1 MTQSTPVNV
10 ANPSYLEVSKPV
22 TRSDTSH
29 ALSAWGSPSQD
40 FGQLFAR
47 VHAASKGQTFAA
59 SAAPASTS
67 SLAARAPVELSMPS
81 NAAMWRNQ
89 RFDTQQVARQD
100 NDVAVERL
108 RAADQAQAQSQA
120 RAAAHEQAFDRAHRD
135 QRTQDRQ
142 DSQLKDGQ
150 RQQAL
155 ASQAVR
161 SKQAG
166 QRSIQSQFDAS
177 HETQQPST
185 RTEAA
190 SLTQTLASSK
200 PVVQARGVDASDT
213 TGHSAAKATTS
224 DVNSP
229 VVSTSD
235 KTLEA
240 GQAQETGETPAKQ
253 ALVQAALLAAAQQAL
268 LAMQQAQQMGET
280 EPSGDIMSMELAGG
294 MHIITPTQAPS
305 EASLV
310 SFAKTQGMS
319 PAAVAMLMGQ
329 VKGNTTQGG
338 GLSGQHSAQWM
349 SSGSNTPTAGPDQAL
364 KAAIAA
370 LGQGTTGG
378 AAESPLSTLKQPL
391 HVGVNVA
398 APGSGVLST
407 SVGGQSLAL
416 AQQQGALRGMTGDKA
431 GVGVGIT
438 STSPLAPAS
447 TAPVVAQVTGLQ
459 PAAVSSQVAA
469 QMLASGLKADMG
481 SSNTSSA
488 LAAQA
493 MALAGVSEDDVQSLL
508 AGRSSADPLRGD
520 TSLAGLDKLAG
531 AVPRAFQ
538 PMGVALGVPGAAIN
552 QRNELYQSIANRLGE
567 AMGAR
572 IAGQIAKGQ
581 WSMQLTLR
589 PANLG
594 KVDIDLSMRNGEL
607 EAKFASSNPLTRELL
622 QDSLPKL
629 REALAQSGTDIASVF
644 VNGDE
649 RQKNH
654 GKSTPLQAN
663 TAPEGNGSGEG
674 GNSNDDLSSTA
685 TSRPASFGGDG
696 SLNVWV

>member
-59 SAAPASTS
+59 SAAADLTS
-67 SLAARAPVELSMPS
+67 SLAARAPREPSVPS

-89 RFDTQQVARQD
+89 RFDAQQVARQD

-120 RAAAHEQAFDRAHRD
+120 RAAAHDQAIDRVQRD

-142 DSQLKDGQ
+142 DSQDSQMKDDQ

-161 SKQAG
+161 SNQAG
-166 QRSIQSQFDAS
+166 KRAVPSQFDAS
-177 HETQQPST
+177 HETQRPSKLAEQPSV
-185 RTEAA
+185 
-190 SLTQTLASSK
+190 LAL
-200 PVVQARGVDASDT
+200 GVDASDT
-213 TGHSAAKATTS
+213 TGHSTSTVATS
-224 DVNSP
+224 SVNNP
-229 VVSTSD
+229 GVSTSD
-235 KTLEA
+235 KTLETGKA
-240 GQAQETGETPAKQ
+240 PETGETPAKQ
-253 ALVQAALLAAAQQAL
+253 ALVQAGLLAAAQQAL
-268 LAMQQAQQMGET
+268 LAMQQAQQMGEA

-310 SFAKTQGMS
+310 TFANTQGMS

-349 SSGSNTPTAGPDQAL
+349 TSGGNTPTAGPDQAL

-370 LGQGTTGG
+370 LGQGTSDG
-378 AAESPLSTLKQPL
+378 ASESPLAALKQPL
-391 HVGVNVA
+391 HAGVQVA

-407 SVGGQSLAL
+407 AVGGQSLAL
-416 AQQQGALRGMTGDKA
+416 AQHQGALMGMMGDKA
-431 GVGVGIT
+431 GVGVGPT
-438 STSPLAPAS
+438 PTSPLAS
-447 TAPVVAQVTGLQ
+447 GLTAPVVAQVTGLQ

-481 SSNTSSA
+481 NSNTSSA

-493 MALAGVSEDDVQSLL
+493 MALAGVSEDDIDSLL
-508 AGRSSADPLRGD
+508 AGRSSADTLRGD

-531 AVPRAFQ
+531 AVPRALQ
-538 PMGVALGVPGAAIN
+538 PMGVALGAPGAAIT

-607 EAKFASSNPLTRELL
+607 EAKFVSSNPLTRELL

-654 GKSTPLQAN
+654 GQSTPQQAN
-663 TAPEGNGSGEG
+663 TAPAGNGSGLG

-685 TSRPASFGGDG
+685 TSRPASLGGDG

>member
-1 MTQSTPVNV
+1 
-10 ANPSYLEVSKPV
+10 
-22 TRSDTSH
+22 
-29 ALSAWGSPSQD
+29 
-40 FGQLFAR
+40 
-47 VHAASKGQTFAA
+47 
-59 SAAPASTS
+59 
-67 SLAARAPVELSMPS
+67 
-81 NAAMWRNQ
+81 MWRNQ
-89 RFDTQQVARQD
+89 RFDAQQVARQD

-120 RAAAHEQAFDRAHRD
+120 RAAAHEQAIDRVQRD
-135 QRTQDRQ
+135 QRAQDRQ
-142 DSQLKDGQ
+142 DSQVKDDQ
-150 RQQAL
+150 RQHAL
-155 ASQAVR
+155 ASQAMR
-161 SKQAG
+161 SNQG
-166 QRSIQSQFDAS
+166 QRAVPSQLDAS

-190 SLTQTLASSK
+190 SVTQTLASTQ
-200 PVVQARGVDASDT
+200 P
-213 TGHSAAKATTS
+213 
-224 DVNSP
+224 P
-229 VVSTSD
+229 VSTSD
-235 KTLEA
+235 KTLETGKA
-240 GQAQETGETPAKQ
+240 PETGETPAKQ
-253 ALVQAALLAAAQQAL
+253 ALVQAGLLAAAQQAL
-268 LAMQQAQQMGET
+268 LAMQQAQQMGEA

-310 SFAKTQGMS
+310 TFANTQGMS

-349 SSGSNTPTAGPDQAL
+349 TAGGNTPTAGPDQAL

-370 LGQGTTGG
+370 LGQGTSDG
-378 AAESPLSTLKQPL
+378 ASESPLAALKQPL
-391 HVGVNVA
+391 HAGVQVA

-407 SVGGQSLAL
+407 AVGGQSLAL
-416 AQQQGALRGMTGDKA
+416 AQHQGALMGMMGDKA
-431 GVGVGIT
+431 GVGVGAT
-438 STSPLAPAS
+438 PTSPLAS
-447 TAPVVAQVTGLQ
+447 GLTAPVVAQVTGLH

-493 MALAGVSEDDVQSLL
+493 MALAGVSEDDIDSLL

-531 AVPRAFQ
+531 AVPRALQ
-538 PMGVALGVPGAAIN
+538 PMGVALGVPGAAIT

-654 GKSTPLQAN
+654 GKSTPQQDN
-663 TAPEGNGSGEG
+663 TAPAGNGSGLG
-674 GNSNDDLSSTA
+674 GNPNDDLSSTA
-685 TSRPASFGGDG
+685 TSRPASLGGDG

>member
-10 ANPSYLEVSKPV
+10 PNPSYLEVSKPV

-40 FGQLFAR
+40 FGHLFAR

-59 SAAPASTS
+59 TAPARASVES
-67 SLAARAPVELSMPS
+67 SVPS

-89 RFDTQQVARQD
+89 RFDTQQMARQD
-100 NDVAVERL
+100 NDVAVERM
-108 RAADQAQAQSQA
+108 RDADQARAQSRA
-120 RAAAHEQAFDRAHRD
+120 RAAAHEQTIDRAQRD
-135 QRTQDRQ
+135 QSTKDRQ
-142 DSQLKDGQ
+142 DSQLRDYQ

-161 SKQAG
+161 SNQAG
-166 QRSIQSQFDAS
+166 QRALPSQLNAL
-177 HETQQPST
+177 HETQRPST
-185 RTEAA
+185 RIEAA
-190 SLTQTLASSK
+190 SVTQTLAST
-200 PVVQARGVDASDT
+200 Q
-213 TGHSAAKATTS
+213 
-224 DVNSP
+224 P

-235 KTLEA
+235 KTFET

-253 ALVQAALLAAAQQAL
+253 ALVQAGLLT
-268 LAMQQAQQMGET
+268 MQQAQQMGEA

-310 SFAKTQGMS
+310 SFANTQGMS

-349 SSGSNTPTAGPDQAL
+349 TSGGNTPTAGPDQAL

-370 LGQGTTGG
+370 LGQGTSDG
-378 AAESPLSTLKQPL
+378 ASESPLAALKQPL
-391 HVGVNVA
+391 PAGVQVA

-407 SVGGQSLAL
+407 AVGGQSLAL
-416 AQQQGALRGMTGDKA
+416 AQHQGALMGMMGDKA
-431 GVGVGIT
+431 GVGVSTT
-438 STSPLAPAS
+438 STSPLAS
-447 TAPVVAQVTGLQ
+447 GLTAPGVVHVTGLQ

-493 MALAGVSEDDVQSLL
+493 MALAGVSEDDIESLL

-520 TSLAGLDKLAG
+520 TSLAGSDKLAG
-531 AVPRAFQ
+531 AVPRALQ
-538 PMGVALGVPGAAIN
+538 PMGVALGVPGAAIT

-649 RQKNH
+649 RHKNH
-654 GKSTPLQAN
+654 GKSTPQQAN
-663 TAPEGNGSGEG
+663 TAPAGNGSGLG

-685 TSRPASFGGDG
+685 TSRPASLGGDG

>member
-1 MTQSTPVNV
+1 
-10 ANPSYLEVSKPV
+10 LK
-22 TRSDTSH
+22 D
-29 ALSAWGSPSQD
+29 
-40 FGQLFAR
+40 
-47 VHAASKGQTFAA
+47 
-59 SAAPASTS
+59 
-67 SLAARAPVELSMPS
+67 
-81 NAAMWRNQ
+81 
-89 RFDTQQVARQD
+89 
-100 NDVAVERL
+100 
-108 RAADQAQAQSQA
+108 
-120 RAAAHEQAFDRAHRD
+120 D
-135 QRTQDRQ
+135 QRQH
-142 DSQLKDGQ
+142 
-150 RQQAL
+150 AL
-155 ASQAVR
+155 ASQAMR
-161 SKQAG
+161 SNQG
-166 QRSIQSQFDAS
+166 QRAVPSQLDAS

-190 SLTQTLASSK
+190 SVTQTLASTQ
-200 PVVQARGVDASDT
+200 P
-213 TGHSAAKATTS
+213 
-224 DVNSP
+224 P
-229 VVSTSD
+229 VSTSD
-235 KTLEA
+235 KTLETGKA
-240 GQAQETGETPAKQ
+240 PETGETPAKQ
-253 ALVQAALLAAAQQAL
+253 ALVQAGLLAAAQQAL
-268 LAMQQAQQMGET
+268 LAMQQAQQMGEA

-310 SFAKTQGMS
+310 TFANTQGMS

-349 SSGSNTPTAGPDQAL
+349 TSGGNTPTAGPDQAL

-370 LGQGTTGG
+370 LGQGTSDG
-378 AAESPLSTLKQPL
+378 ASESPLAALKQPL
-391 HVGVNVA
+391 HAGVQVA

-407 SVGGQSLAL
+407 AVGGQSLAL
-416 AQQQGALRGMTGDKA
+416 AQHQGALMGMMGDKA
-431 GVGVGIT
+431 GVGVGT
-438 STSPLAPAS
+438 TPTSPLAPGL

-493 MALAGVSEDDVQSLL
+493 MALAGVSEDDIDSLL
-508 AGRSSADPLRGD
+508 AGRSSADTLRGD

-531 AVPRAFQ
+531 AVPRALQ
-538 PMGVALGVPGAAIN
+538 PMGVALGVPGAAIT

-654 GKSTPLQAN
+654 GKSTPQQDN
-663 TAPEGNGSGEG
+663 TAPAGNGSGLG
-674 GNSNDDLSSTA
+674 GNPNDDLSSTA
-685 TSRPASFGGDG
+685 TSRPASLGGDG

>member
-22 TRSDTSH
+22 ARSDTSH

-59 SAAPASTS
+59 SAAADLTS
-67 SLAARAPVELSMPS
+67 SLAARAPREPSVPS

-89 RFDTQQVARQD
+89 RFDAQQVARQD

-120 RAAAHEQAFDRAHRD
+120 RAAAHEQAIDRVQRD
-135 QRTQDRQ
+135 QRAQDRQ
-142 DSQLKDGQ
+142 DSQVKDDQ
-150 RQQAL
+150 RQHAL
-155 ASQAVR
+155 ASQAMR
-161 SKQAG
+161 SNQG
-166 QRSIQSQFDAS
+166 QRAVPSQLDAS

-190 SLTQTLASSK
+190 SVTQTLASTQ
-200 PVVQARGVDASDT
+200 P
-213 TGHSAAKATTS
+213 
-224 DVNSP
+224 P
-229 VVSTSD
+229 VSTSD
-235 KTLEA
+235 KTLETGKA
-240 GQAQETGETPAKQ
+240 PETGETPAKQ
-253 ALVQAALLAAAQQAL
+253 ALVQAGLLAAAQQAL
-268 LAMQQAQQMGET
+268 LAMQQAQQMGEA

-310 SFAKTQGMS
+310 TFANTQGMS

-349 SSGSNTPTAGPDQAL
+349 TSGGNTPTAGPDQAL

-370 LGQGTTGG
+370 LGQGTSDG
-378 AAESPLSTLKQPL
+378 ASESPLAALKQPL
-391 HVGVNVA
+391 HAGVQVA

-407 SVGGQSLAL
+407 AVGGQSLAL
-416 AQQQGALRGMTGDKA
+416 AQHQGALMGMMGDKA
-431 GVGVGIT
+431 GVGVGT
-438 STSPLAPAS
+438 TPTSPLAS
-447 TAPVVAQVTGLQ
+447 GLTAPVVAQVTGLQ

-481 SSNTSSA
+481 NSNTSSA

-493 MALAGVSEDDVQSLL
+493 MALAGVSEDDIDSLL
-508 AGRSSADPLRGD
+508 AGRSSADTLRGD

-531 AVPRAFQ
+531 AVPRALQ
-538 PMGVALGVPGAAIN
+538 PMGVALGVPGAAIT

-654 GKSTPLQAN
+654 GKSTPQQDN
-663 TAPEGNGSGEG
+663 TAPAGNGSGLG
-674 GNSNDDLSSTA
+674 GNPNDDLSSTA
-685 TSRPASFGGDG
+685 TSRPASLGGDG

>member
-22 TRSDTSH
+22 ARSDTSH

-59 SAAPASTS
+59 SAAADLTS
-67 SLAARAPVELSMPS
+67 SLAARAPRDPSVPS
-81 NAAMWRNQ
+81 NAAVWRNQ
-89 RFDTQQVARQD
+89 RFDAQQVARQD

-120 RAAAHEQAFDRAHRD
+120 RAAAHEQAIDRVQRD
-135 QRTQDRQ
+135 QRAQDRQ
-142 DSQLKDGQ
+142 DSQVKDDQ
-150 RQQAL
+150 RQHAL
-155 ASQAVR
+155 ASQAMR
-161 SKQAG
+161 SNQG
-166 QRSIQSQFDAS
+166 QRAVPSQLDAS

-190 SLTQTLASSK
+190 SVTQTLASTQ
-200 PVVQARGVDASDT
+200 P
-213 TGHSAAKATTS
+213 
-224 DVNSP
+224 P
-229 VVSTSD
+229 VSTSD
-235 KTLEA
+235 KTLETGKA
-240 GQAQETGETPAKQ
+240 PETGETPAKQ
-253 ALVQAALLAAAQQAL
+253 ALVQAGLLAAAQQAL
-268 LAMQQAQQMGET
+268 LAMQQAQQMGEA

-310 SFAKTQGMS
+310 TFANTQGMS

-349 SSGSNTPTAGPDQAL
+349 TSGGNTPTAGPDQAL

-370 LGQGTTGG
+370 LGQGTSDG
-378 AAESPLSTLKQPL
+378 ASESPLAALKQPL
-391 HVGVNVA
+391 HAGVQVA

-407 SVGGQSLAL
+407 AVGGQSLAL
-416 AQQQGALRGMTGDKA
+416 AQHQGALMGMMGDKA
-431 GVGVGIT
+431 GVGVGT
-438 STSPLAPAS
+438 TPTSPLAS
-447 TAPVVAQVTGLQ
+447 GLTAPVVAQVTGLQ

-493 MALAGVSEDDVQSLL
+493 MALAGVSEDDIDSLL
-508 AGRSSADPLRGD
+508 AGRSSADTLRGD

-531 AVPRAFQ
+531 AVPRALQ
-538 PMGVALGVPGAAIN
+538 PMGVALGVPGAAIT

-607 EAKFASSNPLTRELL
+607 EAKFVSSNPLTRELL

-654 GKSTPLQAN
+654 GKSTPQQAN
-663 TAPEGNGSGEG
+663 TAPAGNGSDLG

-685 TSRPASFGGDG
+685 TSRPASLGGDG

>member
-1 MTQSTPVNV
+1 
-10 ANPSYLEVSKPV
+10 
-22 TRSDTSH
+22 
-29 ALSAWGSPSQD
+29 
-40 FGQLFAR
+40 
-47 VHAASKGQTFAA
+47 
-59 SAAPASTS
+59 
-67 SLAARAPVELSMPS
+67 
-81 NAAMWRNQ
+81 
-89 RFDTQQVARQD
+89 
-100 NDVAVERL
+100 VAVERL

-120 RAAAHEQAFDRAHRD
+120 RAAAHEQAFDRAQRH

-161 SKQAG
+161 SNQAG
-166 QRSIQSQFDAS
+166 QRSLSSQFDAS
-177 HETQQPST
+177 DETQQPST

-190 SLTQTLASSK
+190 SVTQTLAST
-200 PVVQARGVDASDT
+200 Q
-213 TGHSAAKATTS
+213 
-224 DVNSP
+224 P
-229 VVSTSD
+229 VVSASD
-235 KTLEA
+235 KTLET

-268 LAMQQAQQMGET
+268 LAMQQAQQMGEA

-310 SFAKTQGMS
+310 TFANTQGMS

-349 SSGSNTPTAGPDQAL
+349 TSGGNTPTAGPDQAL

-370 LGQGTTGG
+370 LGQGTSDG
-378 AAESPLSTLKQPL
+378 ASESPLAALKQPL
-391 HVGVNVA
+391 QAGVQVA

-407 SVGGQSLAL
+407 AVGGQSLAL
-416 AQQQGALRGMTGDKA
+416 AQHQGALLGMMGDKA
-431 GVGVGIT
+431 GVGVGAT
-438 STSPLAPAS
+438 PTSPLAS
-447 TAPVVAQVTGLQ
+447 GLTAPVVAQVTGLQ

-493 MALAGVSEDDVQSLL
+493 MALAGVSEDDIDSLL
-508 AGRSSADPLRGD
+508 AGRSSADTLRGD
-520 TSLAGLDKLAG
+520 TSLAGLEKLAG
-531 AVPRAFQ
+531 AVPRALQ
-538 PMGVALGVPGAAIN
+538 PMGVALGAPGAAIT

-607 EAKFASSNPLTRELL
+607 EAKFVSSNPLTRELL

-654 GKSTPLQAN
+654 GKSTPQQAN
-663 TAPEGNGSGEG
+663 PAPTGNGSGLG

-685 TSRPASFGGDG
+685 TSRPASLGGDG

>member
-22 TRSDTSH
+22 ARSDTSH

-59 SAAPASTS
+59 SAAADLTS
-67 SLAARAPVELSMPS
+67 SLAARAPREPSVPS

-89 RFDTQQVARQD
+89 RFDAQQVARQD

-120 RAAAHEQAFDRAHRD
+120 RAAAHEQAIDRVQRD
-135 QRTQDRQ
+135 QRAQDRQ
-142 DSQLKDGQ
+142 DSQVKDDQ
-150 RQQAL
+150 RQHAL
-155 ASQAVR
+155 ASQAMR
-161 SKQAG
+161 SNQG
-166 QRSIQSQFDAS
+166 QRAVPSQLDAS

-190 SLTQTLASSK
+190 SVTQTLASTQ
-200 PVVQARGVDASDT
+200 P
-213 TGHSAAKATTS
+213 
-224 DVNSP
+224 P
-229 VVSTSD
+229 VSTSD
-235 KTLEA
+235 KTLETGKA
-240 GQAQETGETPAKQ
+240 PETGETPAKQ
-253 ALVQAALLAAAQQAL
+253 ALVQAGLLAAAQQAL
-268 LAMQQAQQMGET
+268 LAMQQAQQMGEA

-310 SFAKTQGMS
+310 TFANTQGMS

-349 SSGSNTPTAGPDQAL
+349 TAGGNTPTAGPDQAL

-370 LGQGTTGG
+370 LGQGTSDG
-378 AAESPLSTLKQPL
+378 ASESPLAALKQPL
-391 HVGVNVA
+391 HAGVQVA

-407 SVGGQSLAL
+407 AVGGQSLAL
-416 AQQQGALRGMTGDKA
+416 AQHQGALMGMMGDKA
-431 GVGVGIT
+431 GVGVGAT
-438 STSPLAPAS
+438 PTSPLAS
-447 TAPVVAQVTGLQ
+447 GLTAPVVAQVTGLH

-493 MALAGVSEDDVQSLL
+493 MALAGVSEDDIDSLL

-531 AVPRAFQ
+531 AVPRALQ
-538 PMGVALGVPGAAIN
+538 PMGVALGVPGAAIT

-654 GKSTPLQAN
+654 GKSTPQQDN
-663 TAPEGNGSGEG
+663 TAPAGNGSGLG
-674 GNSNDDLSSTA
+674 GNPNDDLSSTA
-685 TSRPASFGGDG
+685 TSRPASLGGDG

>member
-1 MTQSTPVNV
+1 M
-10 ANPSYLEVSKPV
+10 
-22 TRSDTSH
+22 
-29 ALSAWGSPSQD
+29 
-40 FGQLFAR
+40 
-47 VHAASKGQTFAA
+47 
-59 SAAPASTS
+59 
-67 SLAARAPVELSMPS
+67 
-81 NAAMWRNQ
+81 
-89 RFDTQQVARQD
+89 
-100 NDVAVERL
+100 
-108 RAADQAQAQSQA
+108 
-120 RAAAHEQAFDRAHRD
+120 
-135 QRTQDRQ
+135 
-142 DSQLKDGQ
+142 
-150 RQQAL
+150 
-155 ASQAVR
+155 
-161 SKQAG
+161 
-166 QRSIQSQFDAS
+166 
-177 HETQQPST
+177 
-185 RTEAA
+185 
-190 SLTQTLASSK
+190 
-200 PVVQARGVDASDT
+200 
-213 TGHSAAKATTS
+213 
-224 DVNSP
+224 
-229 VVSTSD
+229 STSD
-235 KTLEA
+235 KTLETGKA
-240 GQAQETGETPAKQ
+240 PETGETPAKQ
-253 ALVQAALLAAAQQAL
+253 ALVQAGLLAAAQQAL
-268 LAMQQAQQMGET
+268 LAMQQAQQMGEA

-310 SFAKTQGMS
+310 TFANTQGMS

-349 SSGSNTPTAGPDQAL
+349 TSGGNTPTAGPDQAL

-370 LGQGTTGG
+370 LGQGTSDG
-378 AAESPLSTLKQPL
+378 ASESPLAALKQPL
-391 HVGVNVA
+391 HAGVQVA

-407 SVGGQSLAL
+407 AVGGQSLAL
-416 AQQQGALRGMTGDKA
+416 AQHQGALMGMMGDKA
-431 GVGVGIT
+431 GVGVGT
-438 STSPLAPAS
+438 TPTSPLAPGL

-481 SSNTSSA
+481 NSNTSSA

-493 MALAGVSEDDVQSLL
+493 MALAGVSEDDIDSLL
-508 AGRSSADPLRGD
+508 AGRSSADTLRGD

-531 AVPRAFQ
+531 AVPRALQ
-538 PMGVALGVPGAAIN
+538 PMGVALGVPGAAIT

-607 EAKFASSNPLTRELL
+607 EAKFVSSNPLTRELL

-654 GKSTPLQAN
+654 GKSTPQQAN
-663 TAPEGNGSGEG
+663 TAPAGNGSGLD

-685 TSRPASFGGDG
+685 TSRPASLGGDG